1 MIWFNR
7 STYIFRVIVLNLV
20 GYQPLTYI
28 VATKHATERLLRALQ
43 VGGMKKIIQRNT
55 LFYMSNMRSY
65 LSYKMVV
72 PIDVEKHPSSPS
84 SLGHAPH
91 LL

>member
-28 VATKHATERLLRALQ
+28 VATKHASGRLPRALQ
-43 VGGMKKIIQRNT
+43 VGDMQKINT
-55 LFYMSNMRSY
+55 VKHIVLYKEYEKLFELENGRT
-65 LSYKMVV
+65 
-72 PIDVEKHPSSPS
+72 H
-84 SLGHAPH
+84 
-91 LL
+91 